1 MKSLHLVLCALAL
14 AGCSLFRSEPAEAG
28 TVIVSWVNPV
38 LNVDDSAIPPTQ
50 GDPEAIQS
58 WRIEYGTCLAGGAF
72 GASLGEFTRTRA
84 TAGPVLTSA
93 TNNVGAGQKCFRVF
107 VRNFIGN
114 ESAASNVSLRDVP
127 AGTPRPATNVTAIL
141 QGS

>member
-1 MKSLHLVLCALAL
+1 MKRLLSIVAMFAL
-14 AGCSLFRSEPAEAG
+14 AGCSLLHSPPAEAG
-28 TVIVSWVNPV
+28 TVVVSWVNPV
-38 LNVDDSAIPPTQ
+38 LNTDDSPIPPTQ

-72 GASLGEFTRTRA
+72 GASLGEFVRTRA

-93 TNNVGAGQKCFRVF
+93 TNNVGTGEKCFRVF
-107 VRNFIGN
+107 VRNFMGN
-114 ESAASNVSLRDVP
+114 ESAASNVALRVIP
-127 AGTPRPATNVTAIL
+127 AGTPRPATNVTAVL